1 MKYIRL
7 DKLIEDLE
15 LEVIYK
21 ASNSGN
27 VQIRS
32 SEITRPGLPIVGYFE
47 KFSPERIQIFG
58 SS

>member
-32 SEITRPGLPIVGYFE
+32 SEITRRD
-47 KFSPERIQIFG
+47 SR
-58 SS
+58 